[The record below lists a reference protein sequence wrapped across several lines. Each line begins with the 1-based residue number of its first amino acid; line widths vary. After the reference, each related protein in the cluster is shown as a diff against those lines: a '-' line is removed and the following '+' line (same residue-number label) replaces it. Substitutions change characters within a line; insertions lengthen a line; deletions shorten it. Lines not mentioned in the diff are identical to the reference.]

1 MKRKELLI
9 WSGVI
14 IAGGILG
21 WFLMSSIGTKT
32 PPLAAGPENLKGTG
46 IGKKLSENY
55 YYNIDKYKQVE
66 PKLVKY
72 RETGSIKSSLTKV
85 YGLSVSRDGTLAV
98 CGESGIEVYAGGK
111 LREKIAVEGT
121 VTCVSFGNNI
131 IFGTKE
137 DVGIYHEGKT
147 AWLFGKNAKARK
159 LPELKYVTA
168 VLAADG
174 RFYVADSVAK
184 KVYIF
189 YEEGKAVK
197 TITGNPRFVIP
208 SPHFD
213 LAARDGF
220 LYITNPGM
228 LRIDK
233 FTLDGEFVE
242 SLGTQGMGIGDFMGC
257 CNPTN
262 ICVPGDGSIIV
273 SEKGIPRVKRLS
285 LKGQLLDV
293 VAAPKDFDEKCVFMS
308 LASDSNGRIFVLDS
322 VKKAVRI
329 FEKKK

>member
-1 MKRKELLI
+1 MKRNELLI
-9 WSGVI
+9 WAGVV
-14 IAGGILG
+14 IAGGVLG
-21 WFLMSSIGTKT
+21 WFFMSSIGEKA
-32 PPLAAGPENLKGTG
+32 PRLAADPENLKGTG

-55 YYNIDKYKQVE
+55 YYNIDKYKQVDE
-66 PKLVKY
+66 NLIKY
-72 RETGSIKSSLTKV
+72 RETGSIKSNLEKV
-85 YGLSVSRDGTLAV
+85 YGLSVSRDGSIAV
-98 CGESGIEVYAGGK
+98 CGENGIEVFSGGK
-111 LREKIAVEGT
+111 LKEKIAVDGA

-131 IFGTKE
+131 VFGTK
-137 DVGIYHEGKT
+137 DDAGIYSGGKIL
-147 AWLFGKNAKARK
+147 WLFGKKAGAMK
-159 LPELKYVTA
+159 LPALKYVTA
-168 VLAADG
+168 VLATDG
-174 RFYVADSVAK
+174 RFFVADSVAK

-197 TITGNPRFVIP
+197 TITGNPGFVIP

>member
-1 MKRKELLI
+1 MKRKEFPI
-9 WSGVI
+9 WAGIVLV
-14 IAGGILG
+14 GGIFG
-21 WFLMSSIGTKT
+21 WFLMSSTGTKVS
-32 PPLAAGPENLKGTG
+32 PLAGGPENLKGTG
-46 IGKKLSENY
+46 LGKKLSENY
-55 YYNIDKYKQVE
+55 YYNIDKYKQVDS
-66 PKLVKY
+66 KLIKY
-72 RETGSIKSSLTKV
+72 KETGSIKSNLAKV
-85 YGLSVSRDGTLAV
+85 YGLSVSRDGAVAV
-98 CGESGIEVYAGGK
+98 CGENGVEVFTGGK
-111 LREKIAVEGT
+111 LKENIAVDGA
-121 VTCVSFGNNI
+121 VTCVNFGSNL

-137 DVGIYHEGKT
+137 NAGIYSGGKT
-147 AWLFGKNAKARK
+147 AWLFGKNAKALK

-189 YEEGKAVK
+189 YENGKEFKAV
-197 TITGNPRFVIP
+197 TGSPRFVIP

-220 LYITNPGM
+220 LYVTNPGM

>member
-1 MKRKELLI
+1 MKRKELII
-9 WSGVI
+9 WAGIVI
-14 IAGGILG
+14 GGGILG
-21 WFLMSSIGTKT
+21 WFLMSSIKVNA
-32 PPLAAGPENLKGTG
+32 PLPQAGPENLKGTG
-46 IGKKLSENY
+46 QGKKLSENY
-55 YYNIDKYKQVE
+55 YYNIDKYKQVDE
-66 PKLVKY
+66 NLIKY
-72 RETGSIKSSLTKV
+72 RETGSIKSGLEKV
-85 YGLSVSRDGTLAV
+85 YGLSVSREGAIAV
-98 CGESGIEVYAGGK
+98 CGENGIEVFFGGK
-111 LREKIAVEGT
+111 LKEKIAVEGD

-131 IFGTKE
+131 VFGTK
-137 DVGIYHEGKT
+137 DDAGIYSAGKIL
-147 AWLFGKNAKARK
+147 WLFGKNAGAME
-159 LPELKYVTA
+159 LPALKYVTA

-174 RFYVADSVAK
+174 RFYVADSAAK

-189 YEEGKAVK
+189 YEEGKKLK
-197 TITGNPRFVIP
+197 TVTGNPRFVIP

-220 LYITNPGM
+220 LYVTNPGM

-293 VAAPKDFDEKCVFMS
+293 VAAPKSFDEKCVFMS
-308 LASDSNGRIFVLDS
+308 LASDSSGRIYVLDS
-322 VKKAVRI
+322 EKKAVRI

>member
-1 MKRKELLI
+1 MKKKELLI
-9 WSGVI
+9 MAGI
-14 IAGGILG
+14 MIAGGILG
-21 WFLMSSIGTKT
+21 WFLMRSVSVKETL
-32 PPLAAGPENLKGTG
+32 PASGPENLKGTG
-46 IGKKLSENY
+46 QGKKLSENY
-55 YYNIDKYKQVE
+55 YYNIDQYKQVDE
-66 PKLVKY
+66 NLVKY
-72 RETGSIKSSLTKV
+72 RETGSLKSGLSKV
-85 YGLSVSRDGTLAV
+85 YGLSVSRDGSIAV
-98 CGESGIEVYAGGK
+98 CGESGIEVFSGGK
-111 LREKIAVEGT
+111 LKEKIAVDGE

-131 IFGTKE
+131 VFGTK
-137 DVGIYHEGKT
+137 DDAGIYAGGKIL
-147 AWLFGKNAKARK
+147 WLFGKNAGAMK
-159 LPELKYVTA
+159 LPALKYVTA

-174 RFYVADSVAK
+174 RFFVADSVAK
-184 KVYIF
+184 KVYVF
-189 YEEGKAVK
+189 YEEGKKQK

-220 LYITNPGM
+220 LYVTNPGL

-242 SLGTQGMGIGDFMGC
+242 SLGTQGMGVGDFMGC

-293 VAAPKDFDEKCVFMS
+293 VAAPSSFDEKCAFMS
-308 LASDSNGRIFVLDS
+308 LASDSSGRIYVLDS